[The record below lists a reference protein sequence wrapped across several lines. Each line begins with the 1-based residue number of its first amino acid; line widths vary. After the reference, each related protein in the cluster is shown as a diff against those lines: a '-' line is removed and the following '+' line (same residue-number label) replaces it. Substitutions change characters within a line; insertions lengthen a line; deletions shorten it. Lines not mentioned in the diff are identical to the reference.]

1 MKEWGEFMYRGTVP
15 GLSRVATVTA
25 TGALAGCVI
34 LQIWSLLCQVREHLG
49 AVQSGR
55 PVELWVTALYLALV
69 ILFSW
74 CAARGESRAYRAA
87 ALSAAALQLFAAAA
101 CAVLACAQPAAGG
114 TELARTALG
123 LLLLELVVVPP
134 ALQGR
139 RILPDGPDQV
149 QLRVLH
155 QLVLLAALIGRR
167 SQGLRL
173 LPQAVHLE
181 AGLLA
186 AALVGLAGCQVLLPH
201 PRQGLLLLL
210 VKDAAGPPAQ
220 QDGGQGHT

>member
-49 AVQSGR
+49 AVQGGR

-123 LLLLELVVVPP
+123 LLLLPMNAMEYL
-134 ALQGR
+134 
-139 RILPDGPDQV
+139 
-149 QLRVLH
+149 
-155 QLVLLAALIGRR
+155 
-167 SQGLRL
+167 
-173 LPQAVHLE
+173 
-181 AGLLA
+181 
-186 AALVGLAGCQVLLPH
+186 
-201 PRQGLLLLL
+201 RQGES
-210 VKDAAGPPAQ
+210 VPFWCFAAFFAVNTAMVYLPGRESRRTAPAGAADLGRGPM
-220 QDGGQGHT
+220 GR